1 MSKVTLVNHSSLL
14 ISLNNNQTHILTDL
28 WNESPA
34 FGSWLPSALPFF
46 NPTYLASLSYEKNF
60 FLAISHA
67 HDDHIDDYFL
77 KKYFNK
83 EVKIIISE
91 YPSPSL
97 RNRIKKMGF
106 DNVISINQEIKIN
119 NFGCVYFWSTNF
131 GDDSGLAFR
140 DNKYCIH
147 HGNDNWFLMNENN
160 INLLKKFK
168 GDRVMLYA
176 SQTNAASGHPITYP
190 QYDKET
196 RMKLKK

>member
-14 ISLNNNQTHILTDL
+14 ITLNNNKTTILTDF

-83 EVKIIISE
+83 DVKIIISE

-106 DNVISINQEIKIN
+106 NNVISINQEIEKID
-119 NFGCVYFWSTNF
+119 NFEVVSIFDPQIS

-147 HGNDNWFLMNENN
+147 HGNDNWFLMKENN
-160 INLLKKFK
+160 ISHFEYLDDFYKKVWAYCNKGFFKFK
-168 GDRVMLYA
+168 NNFDRVY
-176 SQTNAASGHPITYP
+176 
-190 QYDKET
+190 
-196 RMKLKK
+196 